1 MEKSYISD
9 SVIYVG
15 ADDKTLD
22 LFESQYIIPNGVSY
36 NSYLIKDKKNVLMD
50 TVDKRKIDQWLKNVK
65 DSLGDKK
72 LDYLVVSHL
81 EPDHSAGI
89 NILMNEY
96 PEMKIVA
103 NKKTFDMF
111 PQFLDLD
118 FENRKTVVAEGDLL
132 DIGKHKLQFFMA
144 PMVHWP
150 EVMVTYEQAEKI
162 LFTADGFG
170 KFGAL
175 DVEEDW
181 ACEARRYYFNIVG
194 KYGMQV
200 QQLLKKVANLDIKM
214 ICPLH
219 GQILKENLEYYI
231 NKYDIWSKYEPEDDG
246 VFIAYNSIH
255 GKTKEAIEKLAEIL
269 KEDGAKKVSISDLAR
284 EDMAE
289 AIEDAFRYD
298 KLIVASPTY
307 DAGLFPYMEKFLRHL
322 KHKNYQNRKV
332 AIIENG
338 SWAPMAGKCMEAIIN
353 EMKNINICSPIVT
366 IKTTI
371 SKKNIE
377 ELKELSK
384 NILEIEKE
392 VK

>member
-1 MEKSYISD
+1 MKKIEISKSIK
-9 SVIYVG
+9 YVG
-15 ADDKTLD
+15 VDDKTLD

-36 NSYLIKDKKNVLMD
+36 NSYLIKDEKNLLMD
-50 TVDKRKIDQWLKNVK
+50 TVDKRKTEEWLENVTK
-65 DSLGDKK
+65 ALENEK
-72 LDYLVVSHL
+72 LDYLVISHL

-89 NILMNEY
+89 KILMEEY
-96 PEMKIVA
+96 PEMKIVG

-111 PQFLDLD
+111 EQFLNVD
-118 FENRKTVVAEGDLL
+118 FSNRNVVVEEGDELN
-132 DIGKHKLQFFMA
+132 IGTHTLKFFMA

-150 EVMVTYEQAEKI
+150 EVMVTFEQTEKI

-175 DVEEDW
+175 DTDEDW

-200 QQLLKKVANLDIKM
+200 QQLLNKVVNLEVKM

-219 GQILKENLEYYI
+219 GPILKENLEYYI

-255 GKTKEAIEKLAEIL
+255 GKTKEAVEKLAEIL
-269 KEDGAKKVSISDLAR
+269 KQDGAKKVSISDLAR
-284 EDMAE
+284 DDMAE

-307 DAGLFPYMEKFLRHL
+307 DAGLFPFMEKFLRHL

-332 AIIENG
+332 GIIENG
-338 SWAPMAGKCMEAIIN
+338 SWAPMAGKCMESIIK
-353 EMKNINICSPIVT
+353 EMKNVEICSPIVT
-366 IKTTI
+366 IKTTMDE
-371 SKKNIE
+371 KNIE
-377 ELKELSK
+377 DLKELSK
-384 NILEIEKE
+384 NILAK
-392 VK
+392 

>member
-1 MEKSYISD
+1 MEKKYISD
-9 SVIYVG
+9 SIIYVG
-15 ADDKTLD
+15 VDDKTLD

-36 NSYLIKDKKNVLMD
+36 NSYLIKDEKNVLMD
-50 TVDKRKIDQWLKNVK
+50 TVDKRKIGEWLKNVK
-65 DSLGDKK
+65 NILGNDN

-89 NILMNEY
+89 KILMDEY
-96 PEMKIVA
+96 PKMKVVG

-111 PQFLDLD
+111 PQFLDLN
-118 FENRKTVVAEGDLL
+118 FEDRKVVVTEGEVLN
-132 DIGKHKLQFFMA
+132 IGNHNLKFFMA

-150 EVMVTYEQAEKI
+150 EVMVMYEQTERI

-170 KFGAL
+170 KFGTL

-200 QQLLKKVANLDIKM
+200 QQLLKKVADLDIKM

-219 GQILKENLEYYI
+219 GPILKENIGYYI
-231 NKYDIWSKYEPEDDG
+231 NKYDIWSKYEPEDEG

-255 GKTKEAIEKLAEIL
+255 GKTKEAVEKLVEIL
-269 KEDGAKKVSISDLAR
+269 EKDGAKKVSVSDLAR
-284 EDMAE
+284 DDMAE

-298 KLIVASPTY
+298 KLVIASPTY
-307 DAGLFPYMEKFLRHL
+307 DAGLFPYMEKFLRYL

-338 SWAPMAGKCMEAIIN
+338 SWAPMAGKCMESIIK
-353 EMKNINICSPIVT
+353 EMKNVDICSPIVT
-366 IKTTI
+366 IKTTMND
-371 SKKNIE
+371 KNIE
-377 ELKELSK
+377 DLKVLSK
-384 NILEIEKE
+384 NILES
-392 VK
+392 

>member
-1 MEKSYISD
+1 MEKLEISEC
-9 SVIYVG
+9 IKYVG
-15 ADDKTLD
+15 VDDKTLD

-36 NSYLIKDKKNVLMD
+36 NSYLIKDEKNLLMD
-50 TVDKRKIDQWLKNVK
+50 TVDKRKTEEWLKNVK
-65 DSLGDKK
+65 NALESKK
-72 LDYLVVSHL
+72 LDYLVISHL

-89 NILMNEY
+89 KILMEEY
-96 PEMKIVA
+96 PEMKIVG

-111 PQFLDLD
+111 KQFLNVD
-118 FENRKTVVAEGDLL
+118 FSNRNVIVAEGDELN
-132 DIGKHKLQFFMA
+132 IGKHNLKFFMA

-150 EVMVTYEQAEKI
+150 EVMVTFEQTEGI

-175 DVEEDW
+175 DTDEDW

-200 QQLLKKVANLDIKM
+200 QQLLKKVANLDVKM

-219 GQILKENLEYYI
+219 GPILKENLEYYI

-255 GKTKEAIEKLAEIL
+255 GKTKEAVEKLAEIL
-269 KEDGAKKVSISDLAR
+269 KQDGAKKVSISDLAR
-284 EDMAE
+284 DDMAE

-307 DAGLFPYMEKFLRHL
+307 DAGLFPFMEKFLRHL

-332 AIIENG
+332 GIIENG
-338 SWAPMAGKCMEAIIN
+338 SWAPMAGKCMENIIK
-353 EMKNINICSPIVT
+353 EMKNVEICSPIVT
-366 IKTTI
+366 IKTTMNE
-371 SKKNIE
+371 KNIE
-377 ELKELSK
+377 DLKGLSK
-384 NILEIEKE
+384 NILAK
-392 VK
+392 

>member
-1 MEKSYISD
+1 MEKIYISD
-9 SVIYVG
+9 SIIYVG
-15 ADDKTLD
+15 VNDKTLD

-36 NSYLIKDKKNVLMD
+36 NSYLIKDEKNILMD
-50 TVDKRKIDQWLKNVK
+50 TVDKRKTDEWLRNVK
-65 DSLGDKK
+65 DALSDEK
-72 LDYLVVSHL
+72 LDYLVISHL

-89 NILMNEY
+89 KILMNEY
-96 PEMKIVA
+96 PEMKVVG

-111 PQFLDLD
+111 PQFLDVDLK
-118 FENRKTVVAEGDLL
+118 NRKVVVAEGDFLNV
-132 DIGKHKLQFFMA
+132 GTHKLQFFMA

-150 EVMVTYEQAEKI
+150 EVMVTYEQNEKI

-200 QQLLKKVANLDIKM
+200 QQLLKKAAGLDIKM

-219 GQILKENLEYYI
+219 GPILKDNLEYYI

-255 GKTKEAIEKLAEIL
+255 GKTKETVEKLAKIL
-269 KEDGAKKVSISDLAR
+269 EKDGAKKVSVADLAR
-284 EDMAE
+284 KDMAE

-298 KLIVASPTY
+298 KLIVAAPTY

-338 SWAPMAGKCMEAIIN
+338 SWAPMAGKCMESIIK

-366 IKTTI
+366 IKTTMND
-371 SKKNIE
+371 KTIE
-377 ELKELSK
+377 DLKELSK
-384 NILEIEKE
+384 NILND
-392 VK
+392 

>member
-1 MEKSYISD
+1 MEKVTISD
-9 SVIYVG
+9 CVKYVG
-15 ADDKTLD
+15 VDDKTLD

-36 NSYLIKDKKNVLMD
+36 NSYLIKDDKNLLMD
-50 TVDKRKIDQWLKNVK
+50 TVDKRKTDEWLKNVEEA
-65 DSLGDKK
+65 LGEEK
-72 LDYLVVSHL
+72 LDYLVISHL

-89 NILMNEY
+89 KTLMERY
-96 PEMKIVA
+96 PEMKVVG

-111 PQFLDLD
+111 PQFLNVD
-118 FENRKTVVAEGDLL
+118 FSNRNIIVAEGEELN
-132 DIGKHKLQFFMA
+132 IGKHTLKFFMA

-150 EVMVTYEQAEKI
+150 EVMVTFEQTEKI

-175 DVEEDW
+175 DTEEDW

-200 QQLLKKVANLDIKM
+200 QQLLKKVANLDIKT

-219 GQILKENLEYYI
+219 GPILKENLEYYI

-255 GKTKEAIEKLAEIL
+255 GRTKEAVEKLAEIL
-269 KEDGAKKVSISDLAR
+269 NQDGAKKVSISDLAR
-284 EDMAE
+284 DDMAE

-298 KLIVASPTY
+298 KLIVACPTY

-332 AIIENG
+332 GIIENG
-338 SWAPMAGKCMEAIIN
+338 SWAPMAGKCMESIIK
-353 EMKNINICSPIVT
+353 EMKNVNICSPIVT
-366 IKTTI
+366 IKTTMNE
-371 SKKNIE
+371 KNIE
-377 ELKELSK
+377 DLKDLSK
-384 NILEIEKE
+384 NILGK
-392 VK
+392 

>member
-1 MEKSYISD
+1 MEKIYISD
-9 SVIYVG
+9 SIIYVG
-15 ADDKTLD
+15 VNDKTLD

-36 NSYLIKDKKNVLMD
+36 NSYLIKDEKNVLMD
-50 TVDKRKIDQWLKNVK
+50 TVDKRKTDEWLRNVK
-65 DSLGDKK
+65 DALSDEK
-72 LDYLVVSHL
+72 LDYLVISHL

-89 NILMNEY
+89 KILMNEY
-96 PEMKIVA
+96 PEMKVVG

-118 FENRKTVVAEGDLL
+118 FENRKVVVAEGDFLN
-132 DIGKHKLQFFMA
+132 IGTHKLQFFMA

-150 EVMVTYEQAEKI
+150 EVMVTYEQNEKV

-200 QQLLKKVANLDIKM
+200 QQLLKKASGLDIKM

-219 GQILKENLEYYI
+219 GPILKENLEYYI

-255 GKTKEAIEKLAEIL
+255 GKTKEAVEKLAKIL
-269 KEDGAKKVSISDLAR
+269 EKDGAKKVSVADLAR

-298 KLIVASPTY
+298 KLVVASPTY

-338 SWAPMAGKCMEAIIN
+338 SWAPMAGKCMESIIK

-366 IKTTI
+366 IKTTMND
-371 SKKNIE
+371 KNIDD
-377 ELKELSK
+377 LKELSK
-384 NILEIEKE
+384 NILND
-392 VK
+392 